1 MSATKDT
8 LSLLVLLLLPLLRD
22 APSLVL
28 GAVAARIVHEL
39 AVAVAEASWVVLCAV
54 VVAAAL
60 IIVVSGVEFLS
71 LFLLLLSLFLFLLL
85 LLLSRGGVVLS
96 VALSS
101 DRYRYFL
108 CLRYRLVLEFDR
120 CSSFDLA
127 SVASG
132 GVASAV

>member
-1 MSATKDT
+1 MKDT
-8 LSLLVLLLLPLLRD
+8 LSLLVLLLLPSLRD
-22 APSLVL
+22 APFLVL
-28 GAVAARIVHEL
+28 GAVAAWIMHEL
-39 AVAVAEASWVVLCAV
+39 AVAVAEAPWVVLCAV

-60 IIVVSGVEFLS
+60 RLVIVVSGAEFLS
-71 LFLLLLSLFLFLLL
+71 LFLLLLSLLSFLLL
-85 LLLSRGGVVLS
+85 LSLSRGGVVLS

-120 CSSFDLA
+120 CSWFDLA